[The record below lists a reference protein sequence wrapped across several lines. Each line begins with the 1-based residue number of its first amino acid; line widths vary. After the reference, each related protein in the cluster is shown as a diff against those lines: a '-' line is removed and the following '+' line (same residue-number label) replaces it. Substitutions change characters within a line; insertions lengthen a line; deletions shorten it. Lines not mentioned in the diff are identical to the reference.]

1 MLLFEYTGKLKRK
14 TCPADIM
21 CSYYES
27 LNGALIREQTLIKY
41 KHVGPCE
48 CVRLETSEFSATCN
62 SDMIYLYHALVC
74 LRVKISC
81 TDKVSCLAWIVVCG
95 INLFPFPIMHW
106 SLIEQCYREYK
117 YQYFKCIITHEG
129 SQRNR
134 CSRVFTEVPTFCLGI
149 VINKI
154 VHYLSSL
161 FTYITEALY
170 VVTLAVLRTYAGRL
184 RQHGGRT
191 WKLVFF
197 LEAVV
202 CVISV
207 QYICI
212 NR

>member
-1 MLLFEYTGKLKRK
+1 MLFFEYTRQLK
-14 TCPADIM
+14 TCPAEIM

-27 LNGALIREQTLIKY
+27 LNDALIREQILIRY

-48 CVRLETSEFSATCN
+48 CVRLETSEYSAACN
-62 SDMIYLYHALVC
+62 SNMIQRYHALVSLC
-74 LRVKISC
+74 VKISC
-81 TDKVSCLAWIVVCG
+81 TDTVSCLTWIVVCG
-95 INLFPFPIMHW
+95 VNLFPFPIMHW
-106 SLIEQCYREYK
+106 PIKEQCYREHK
-117 YQYFKCIITHEG
+117 YQYFKCIITHKG

-134 CSRVFTEVPTFCLGI
+134 CSHVFTDVLTFCQGI

-170 VVTLAVLRTYAGRL
+170 VVTLAVLRTFAGRL
-184 RQHGGRT
+184 RQHGGWT
-191 WKLVFF
+191 WKLVFL

>member
-1 MLLFEYTGKLKRK
+1 
-14 TCPADIM
+14 M

-27 LNGALIREQTLIKY
+27 LNGAVIREQTLITY

-48 CVRLETSEFSATCN
+48 CVRLETSEYSAICN
-62 SDMIYLYHALVC
+62 SNTIYRYHALVC
-74 LRVKISC
+74 LCVKISC
-81 TDKVSCLAWIVVCG
+81 TDKVSCLAWIVVVCG
-95 INLFPFPIMHW
+95 INSFPFPIMHW
-106 SLIEQCYREYK
+106 SVYEQCYREYK
-117 YQYFKCIITHEG
+117 YQYFKCIIIRDG

-134 CSRVFTEVPTFCLGI
+134 CSHVFNDVLTFCLGT

-154 VHYLSSL
+154 IHYLSSL
-161 FTYITEALY
+161 FTYITGAVY
-170 VVTLAVLRTYAGRL
+170 IVTLAVLRTYAGRL
-184 RQHGGRT
+184 RQHGGWT